1 MKMDHSN
8 LLIYLKGINNAELQH
23 LTDFLYNG
31 EAFIVQEELNSF
43 LETAR
48 ELQIK
53 GINFDS
59 IIRERD
65 NECKD
70 NENLMKNEIIND
82 ATEELAHTFDIQD
95 GTLVEVGEN
104 NHPVNINH
112 ELNHQTKEMI
122 EKNEEGLWECKVC
135 GKTSPYKWN
144 TRKHTE
150 THLEGISLICYICN
164 KIFSTR
170 DTLRAHM
177 SNYHSKLF
185 SCNICEKSGMN
196 RNAYRMHKQRRHKVL
211 SEESGLLEVL

>member
-1 MKMDHSN
+1 MKTDHNN
-8 LLIYLKGINNAELQH
+8 LLIYLKGMNNAELQH

-31 EAFIVQEELNSF
+31 EAIIVQEELNSF
-43 LETAR
+43 LEIAR
-48 ELQIK
+48 ELEIK
-53 GINFDS
+53 GIHFDS
-59 IIRERD
+59 IIRESD
-65 NECKD
+65 NECNGD
-70 NENLMKNEIIND
+70 GNLVKNEIIRD
-82 ATEELAHTFDIQD
+82 STEELAHTFDIQD

-104 NHPVNINH
+104 NRPVNINS

-122 EKNEEGLWECKVC
+122 EKNEEGLWEFKVC
-135 GKTSPYKWN
+135 GKTSPKKWN

-150 THLEGISLICYICN
+150 THLTGISPIFYICN